1 MSFMYVDDFKC
12 IRCGICAELCPVG
25 IISHDERNV
34 PAVGYS
40 QAARCIKCGQC
51 MIYCPTRANRLAFQD
66 EDEII
71 RVSDLEMPGT
81 EAGLNLLRTR
91 RSVRRFKP
99 DAVSERDFAKLFD
112 TVRMAPSSSNSQSV
126 RWIVSQNPE
135 KTGEIRELVL
145 NWFREVIAKDRASRM
160 GIVGAHA
167 IALAEKGKDMLLR
180 GAPHLIMAVMQN
192 NNGAMGEDGVIALTY
207 VELAAHAMGLGC
219 CWGGFLTVAARQ
231 YGPLREYLGISDDE
245 HVCGAQM
252 IGHPALLPS
261 RQFPPR
267 KTPNISWIK

>member
-1 MSFMYVDDFKC
+1 MSFMYVDDLKC

-25 IISHDERNV
+25 IISREEDKV

-40 QAARCIKCGQC
+40 EAARCIQCGQC
-51 MIYCPTRANRLAFQD
+51 VIYCPTRANRLAFQD
-66 EDEII
+66 EDEVM
-71 RVSDLEMPGT
+71 RVSELEMPGT

-112 TVRMAPSSSNSQSV
+112 TVRMAPSSSNSQPV
-126 RWIVSQNPE
+126 RWIVTQNYE
-135 KTGEIRELVL
+135 KTREVQELVL
-145 NWFREVIAKDRASRM
+145 DWLREVVEKDRASRM
-160 GIVGAHA
+160 GMVGAHA
-167 IALAEKGKDMLLR
+167 ISLAAQGKDMILR
-180 GAPHLIMAVMQN
+180 GAPNLVIAVTQKDVGMP
-192 NNGAMGEDGVIALTY
+192 EDGVIALTY

-219 CWGGFLTVAARQ
+219 CWGGFLTVAARL

-245 HVCGAQM
+245 HFCGAQM
-252 IGHPALLPS
+252 IGYPELLPT

-267 KTPNISWIK
+267 KKPNINWIK